1 MESCKGNWVMYFC
14 GSQDPT
20 GNINLKEEVTK
31 EKCKTKLQLAPFIF
45 VEFHMEHPVYYTFTQ
60 A

>member
-1 MESCKGNWVMYFC
+1 MYFC
-14 GSQDPT
+14 GSHDPT